1 MSEIYDLLYKNNP
14 FVESVARE
22 PWVND
27 LPIVESIN
35 QEVLNNIQRII
46 EEKKISPNSPLA
58 LVITGDVGFGKTHFI
73 KRILD
78 VSSDKNSTLLFSY
91 IRPIFS
97 KKNPIHT
104 LLKRITT
111 NLSKKIKYSNNR
123 TQLHKIL
130 HIILS
135 THYLKLGRD
144 VSFINNF
151 MDISSNASEIQDFY
165 QIRDQIKEEISDEYT
180 EINLKFLDVLFQY
193 PELEK
198 RKIVMEW
205 LKGEFLDDEDY
216 QKLGLNSHRKEDSG
230 FLEEESADILISLGY
245 LLSKYNITLLVCFDQ
260 IENLES
266 EEQIKA
272 YSIIIDTLVNHTP
285 AIFPITVVRDIF
297 WVDEFKP
304 KLDDRIKDRL
314 DIVYKLDGCTLD
326 QSKEIIKLRIQH
338 VFPDWSNIYEQ
349 FITDVIQKIPS
360 ISNPREVISIARNYI
375 ISQPKFPNNSLIQ
388 PLEITEYLKKYY
400 KSEQDKILANLDE
413 WPADSDDLREALRY
427 YLNNRTDVIEIVENP
442 ENGIDF
448 GSISNQKGKSVFLFN
463 TFNHWKKVNKIIQDG
478 INYLSKNPGDNC
490 WLIIDPRCKMKSGWK
505 VAGESLKT
513 FKELQGIVL
522 EPDTS
527 NIVRWYA
534 LLSMILKIKEGSI
547 EFEIYQSSRTVTE
560 AEFKQ
565 FIQNNNA
572 FGPSLLDISD
582 ISPTHF
588 DCKTVIDHIIN
599 MMKDVPI
606 PVITT
611 DNIIRYLSEF
621 NITLTESDI
630 VECSGKHDSLRIIEI
645 YQGIAIRYLRNM

>member
-1 MSEIYDLLYKNNP
+1 MSEIYSLLYKNNP

-35 QEVLNNIQRII
+35 QEVLNNIQIII
-46 EEKKISPNSPLA
+46 EEKKVSPNSPLA

-78 VSSDKNSTLLFSY
+78 VCSDNNSTLLFSY
-91 IRPIFS
+91 IRPILNE
-97 KKNPIHT
+97 KNPIHT

-111 NLSKKIKYSNNR
+111 NLSKKIKSFNNR

-130 HIILS
+130 YIIIL
-135 THYLKLGRD
+135 THLQKIGGDISL
-144 VSFINNF
+144 INRF
-151 MDISSNASEIQDFY
+151 MDISSNTSEVQEFY
-165 QIRDQIKEEISDEYT
+165 QIRDQIKEEISDEFT

-205 LKGEFLDDEDY
+205 LKGELLDDEDY

-260 IENLES
+260 IENLETDD
-266 EEQIKA
+266 QIKA
-272 YSIIIDTLVNHTP
+272 YSLIIDTLVNHTP

-304 KLDDRIKDRL
+304 RLDDRIKDRL

-326 QSKEIIKLRIQH
+326 QAKEIIKLRIQY

-349 FITDVIQKIPS
+349 FINDIISKIPT

-375 ISQPKFPNNSLIQ
+375 IKQPKHPKTTIIH

-413 WPADSDDLREALRY
+413 WPADSDDLREALKY
-427 YLNNRTDVIEIVENP
+427 YLKSKTDIIEIIENP

-448 GSISNQKGKSVFLFN
+448 GSISNREGKSVFLFN
-463 TFNHWKKVNKIIQDG
+463 TFNHWKKVNTIFQNG
-478 INYLSKNPGDNC
+478 IHYLSKNPDDNC
-490 WLIIDPRCKMKSGWK
+490 WIIVDPRCRMKSGWK
-505 VAGESLKT
+505 VAGDSLKT

-522 EPDTS
+522 EPDTPH
-527 NIVRWYA
+527 IARWYA
-534 LLSMILKIKEGSI
+534 LLSMILKIKEGTI
-547 EFEIYQSSRTVTE
+547 EFETNQSCRTVTE
-560 AEFKQ
+560 EEFKK
-565 FIQNNNA
+565 FIQNNEA
-572 FGPSLLDISD
+572 FGPSLLDISK
-582 ISPTHF
+582 ISPKHI
-588 DCKTVIDHIIN
+588 DCKTVIEHIIT

-611 DNIIRYLSEF
+611 DNIIRYFSES
-621 NITLTESDI
+621 NIIVTESDI
-630 VECSGKHDSLRIIEI
+630 VECSGKHESLHIIEI
-645 YQGIAIRYLRNM
+645 YQGIAVRYLRNV